1 MRDSFYALMSG
12 LKLIEAMIV
21 NNLSSSCDLP
31 IERERGDGVVRVWQE
46 DISMVIKEI
55 HVVPTHSST
64 LSLSFVLVLAFI
76 HFVIQTIWMYLPFS
90 SNMLRLE
97 RERERGGDSPHLFS
111 GRATHRRHPK
121 STKKLS
127 VPLTIT

>member
-97 RERERGGDSPHLFS
+97 RERERGGGLPPPF
-111 GRATHRRHPK
+111 
-121 STKKLS
+121 
-127 VPLTIT
+127 